1 MPRETEGG
9 RCTLGW
15 VLSPQTGA
23 KSALQRNIYIV
34 KNATRKWEMYTGP
47 GTVTT
52 NRCKVTFFLKI
63 LRTRTRTKYS

>member
-9 RCTLGW
+9 RCILGW
-15 VLSPQTGA
+15 VQSPQTGA
-23 KSALQRNIYIV
+23 KSVLQRKIKIV

-52 NRCKVTFFLKI
+52 NRCKVTFFLKF